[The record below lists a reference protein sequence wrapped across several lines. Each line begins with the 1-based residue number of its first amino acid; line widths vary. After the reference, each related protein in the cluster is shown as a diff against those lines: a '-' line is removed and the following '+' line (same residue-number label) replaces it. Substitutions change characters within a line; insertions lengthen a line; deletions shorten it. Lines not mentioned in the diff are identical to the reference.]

1 MHDTCGVHNL
11 HGLPGVLAAIIGAIC
26 ASQVENNFEND
37 AEVKSTFSNIADGKT
52 PSEQAWMQL
61 SALLTT
67 LGISILGGLLTG
79 FIASRFGKLEAFFD
93 DT

>member
-52 PSEQAWMQL
+52 PSEQAWMQI

-79 FIASRFGKLEAFFD
+79 FIASRFGKLDSFFD